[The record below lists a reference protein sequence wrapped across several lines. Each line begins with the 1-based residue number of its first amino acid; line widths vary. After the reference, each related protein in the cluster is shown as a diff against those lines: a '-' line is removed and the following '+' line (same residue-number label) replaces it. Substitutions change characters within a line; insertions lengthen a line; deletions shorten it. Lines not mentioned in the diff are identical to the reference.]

1 MRTLLR
7 SLAVLSAITLPV
19 LSAHAETYTFTPTL
33 TATTASGNPTS
44 NVTGVFGSPF
54 SFTDPTGTYDESL
67 NITANNNA
75 DGDEI
80 TLDFAFTA
88 PGTGTGTI
96 TGDADVT
103 GYYYRGTTYDSGS
116 IQWDSTGS
124 DTVDLSNGSIVQI
137 SLPTD
142 RHGNVEDTSLTSCG
156 SGYACGSTDV
166 TFRVTDNDPPAD
178 PPASTPEPS
187 SLALLGTG
195 ILGAAGMIRRKL
207 KF

>member
-1 MRTLLR
+1 MRILLR

-44 NVTGVFGSPF
+44 NVTGVFASPF
-54 SFTDPTGTYDESL
+54 SFTDPTGIYYESL
-67 NITANNNA
+67 NIKANNNA
-75 DGDEI
+75 DGDEV
-80 TLDFAFTA
+80 TLDFVFTA

-96 TGDADVT
+96 TGDADIN
-103 GYYYRGTTYDSGS
+103 GWYSNDS
-116 IQWDSTGS
+116 IKWDSTGS
-124 DTVDLSNGSIVQI
+124 DTVDLSNGSIVEI

-142 RHGNVEDTSLTSCG
+142 WRGNVENTDLNSSYSCG
-156 SGYACGSTDV
+156 YGDVCGSTNV
-166 TFRVTDNDPPAD
+166 KFTVTDNDPPAD